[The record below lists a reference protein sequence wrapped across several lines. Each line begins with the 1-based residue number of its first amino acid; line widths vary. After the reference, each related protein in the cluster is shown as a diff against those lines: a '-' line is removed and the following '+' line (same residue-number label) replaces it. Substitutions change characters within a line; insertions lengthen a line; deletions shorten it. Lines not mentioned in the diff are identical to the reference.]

1 MKDQQNPVYR
11 SGEGVGSIFWTMN
24 IDDIAANAPGFQ
36 SAELFYHDCKAS
48 VKIDKATGNMTYSK
62 FDYNFDMDIS
72 IKMLATLN
80 AKAALTVIEEYVIE
94 Y

>member
-1 MKDQQNPVYR
+1 MKDQKNPVYR

-24 IDDIAANAPGFQ
+24 IDDIANNAPGFQ
-36 SAELFYHDCKAS
+36 SGELSYYNCTATA
-48 VKIDKATGNMTYSK
+48 KIDKATGNMTYTK
-62 FDYNFDMDIS
+62 FNYNFDMDIS

-80 AKAALTVIEEYVIE
+80 AKASMTVEEEYVIE